1 MSNDQLK
8 EKNFISAVIYVRN
21 NEDNI
26 TNCLEIINNYLKDNF
41 LSYEIIC
48 VNDDSKDKSIEK
60 IKDFASKSSGE
71 IISILNMS
79 YYQGTEQSMHA
90 GVDLSIGDFVYE
102 FDTTTISYPAE
113 VLKQVYNKCLSGF
126 DIVSAYPQSSGHKQS
141 TLFYK
146 IFNKYF
152 DSLSKIKT
160 EAFRILSRRAI
171 NRVQSMSDS
180 IPFRKA
186 AYANCGLKSSDIEY
200 KIIEK
205 LPHTREREREFQIE
219 TGINA
224 LILYTDISYRFAM
237 SIVLLIALCTI
248 ITAIYI
254 CYIFKFG
261 IPVKGW
267 TTTMLFL
274 SFGFFA
280 ITSLLAI
287 IIKYT
292 SLILN
297 IVFKKQKYVVESIEK
312 LK

>member
-1 MSNDQLK
+1 MLDNQLK

-26 TNCLEIINNYLKDNF
+26 IECLETINNYLKDNF

-48 VNDDSKDKSIEK
+48 VNDDSSDKSVEK
-60 IKDFASKSSGE
+60 IKEFSVKTDSE

-79 YYQGTEQSMHA
+79 YFQGTEQSMHA

-113 VLKQVYNKCLSGF
+113 ILRQVYDKCLSGF
-126 DIVSAYPQSSGHKQS
+126 DIVSAYPKSSGHKQS
-141 TLFYK
+141 SLFYK
-146 IFNKYF
+146 LFNKYF
-152 DSLSKIKT
+152 DSIYKIKT
-160 EAFRILSRRAI
+160 EAFRILSRRSI
-171 NRVQSMSDS
+171 NRIQSMSDS

-186 AYANCGLKSSDIEY
+186 VYANCGLKSSSIEY
-200 KIIEK
+200 EKIKE
-205 LPHTREREREFQIE
+205 LPHTHEKEREIQIE

-224 LILYTDISYRFAM
+224 LILYTDISYKLAM
-237 SIVLLIALCTI
+237 NIVLIIALCTI
-248 ITAIYI
+248 AMAIYT
-254 CYIFKFG
+254 CFVFVLG

-280 ITSLLAI
+280 ITFILAI
-287 IIKYT
+287 LIKYT
-292 SLILN
+292 SLILR
-297 IVFKKQKYVVESIEK
+297 IVFQKQKYIIESIEK